1 MAEETPRS
9 TRQSARLRGT
19 QSNLSD
25 NPDASSFDKAVEGK
39 PLEPSPTKAASSSR
53 SQAVDQEMLDDAV
66 PYEATPDVPKESN
79 DEESGVLEDSN
90 PDSKPVEETND
101 DDGNKTDALPT
112 TVQSELPPPSPKSQK
127 RKSPEADGDPASAT
141 PSNKQ
146 LKLEEADLDRALEQ
160 QLQNGTAEKH
170 DSQSAADATEESK
183 VDDESRQITDA
194 EDSTAPNG
202 VEPLSK
208 SPVKGRNGLAARFAS
223 RGGKGKGRPR
233 GKGVA
238 GRRGAGRGR
247 QVESPEISVR
257 PERSP
262 SPFAAARKL
271 LDRKSELDR
280 AFKKVAAAQRLALH
294 VMAVR
299 TERQLARDKHAHQK
313 VPEFEKLEVVLST
326 YRQRK
331 QETLRHEYEYQTKQE
346 NLLFNSEKERI
357 EAKFRTSARHIQ
369 EEHLLAAQGDYMSFV
384 EGRRAAEDDEH
395 TEPDDSETEAHK
407 RLVAKPAKKFVRGFN
422 SPYVRDP
429 AGAAAYERAE
439 FGWEHFVQ
447 RARLGEDIDP
457 QIKEMGETGAAPANK
472 PTLGTL
478 EMLLEATGV
487 VANQQP
493 PAMRSAEFPPPLGH
507 DMPAV
512 ALSALADVASSKTPI
527 RTPRPSIVHT
537 ILSQPVADPRSYML
551 PRPTPHAHPPPPPPP
566 RQQPRPLLPAGQQ
579 IPSIN
584 EQLGLPDPFV
594 PGGGPP
600 QLPPPPGSNFHRPP
614 PPGFLQGNP
623 LYFPP
628 PRQPSGPRPPY

>member
-25 NPDASSFDKAVEGK
+25 NPDVSFDKAVEGK

-53 SQAVDQEMLDDAV
+53 SQAVDQEMLDYTV
-66 PYEATPDVPKESN
+66 PDEATPGAPKESN
-79 DEESGVLEDSN
+79 PEESGVLEDPNPESN
-90 PDSKPVEETND
+90 PVEETND
-101 DDGNKTDALPT
+101 DHENKTDASPAA
-112 TVQSELPPPSPKSQK
+112 VQSELPPPSPESQK
-127 RKSPEADGDPASAT
+127 RKSPEADGDPASTT

-160 QLQNGTAEKH
+160 QLQNGTADKH
-170 DSQSAADATEESK
+170 DSQSAADATEESR
-183 VDDESRQITDA
+183 VDDESRQITDV

-202 VEPLSK
+202 VETTSK
-208 SPVKGRNGLAARFAS
+208 SPAKGRNGLAARFAA

-247 QVESPEISVR
+247 QVESPEINIR

-299 TERQLARDKHAHQK
+299 TERQLARDKNAHQK
-313 VPEFEKLEVVLST
+313 VPEFEKLEAVLT
-326 YRQRK
+326 AYRQRK
-331 QETLRHEYEYQTKQE
+331 QETLRHEYEYQVEQE

-395 TEPDDSETEAHK
+395 TEPDDSETEVHK

-429 AGAAAYERAE
+429 AGAAAYERAD

-457 QIKEMGETGAAPANK
+457 QIKEMGETGTTPANQ
-472 PTLGTL
+472 PAFGTL

-493 PAMRSAEFPPPLGH
+493 PAMKPAEFPPPMAH

-551 PRPTPHAHPPPPPPP
+551 PRPAPHAHPPPPPP

-628 PRQPSGPRPPY
+628 PRQPSGPRHPY